1 MPQSKQVDTP
11 ILENKDVKAL
21 LTLLKKN
28 QAQSNKQLAAALNHV
43 ASLENQLAVTMDL
56 LKTMQQDLQQVQS
69 HPLKTALQ
77 KSIIAL
83 QDRILALRNNLT
95 AVKASI
101 IEGCKNALADFKLR
115 GVAALDGL
123 ARFFHIRPGLESTL
137 KNINQ
142 SIATDEKAIAKIEA
156 VSARYHEAGRH
167 LKNVGRAIN
176 GKEAIQE
183 TKPAGKLAKSI
194 EASYKSELSC
204 LQSMKKSVEKAID
217 NMARLEQT
225 AQKRPPS
232 ILKSLREHKE
242 QAPPQARKVREA
254 TREER

>member
-28 QAQSNKQLAAALNHV
+28 QAQSNKQLTTALSHV

-56 LKTMQQDLQQVQS
+56 LKTMQQNLQQVQS

-83 QDRILALRNNLT
+83 QDRILALRDNIAGL
-95 AVKASI
+95 KATI

-115 GVAALDGL
+115 GAAALDGI
-123 ARFFHIRPGLESTL
+123 ARFFHIKPGLETAL

-142 SIATDEKAIAKIEA
+142 SIEINEKAIAKIEA
-156 VSARYHEAGRH
+156 ISTEYHEAGRH
-167 LKNVGRAIN
+167 LKNVGRTLI
-176 GKEAIQE
+176 GKNTIQE
-183 TKPAGKLAKSI
+183 AKPAGKLAKTIS
-194 EASYKSELSC
+194 APYKAELSC
-204 LQSMKKSVEKAID
+204 LQSMKKMRKKPLIIWPGW
-217 NMARLEQT
+217 NRQR
-225 AQKRPPS
+225 K
-232 ILKSLREHKE
+232 KSRH
-242 QAPPQARKVREA
+242 QS
-254 TREER
+254 